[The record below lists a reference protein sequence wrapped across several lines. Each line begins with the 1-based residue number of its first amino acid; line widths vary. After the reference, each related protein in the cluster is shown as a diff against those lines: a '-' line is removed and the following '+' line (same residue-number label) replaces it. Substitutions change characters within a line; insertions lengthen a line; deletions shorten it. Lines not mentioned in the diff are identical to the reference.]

1 MTFLTQKEMC
11 YFTKLQCLVI
21 RYQKKTFGTIK
32 LRLQE
37 LQNALPYLSIRW
49 LTVHKSKPEI
59 LNYSKTCL
67 GSQCSKITRCTEVNE
82 GNQCKRK
89 SLMSMATICEAY
101 STQTIK
107 DYNIFS
113 LLMPYQWPFPDSG
126 DKCRGLLR

>member
-1 MTFLTQKEMC
+1 MLLYKVTVLSDK
-11 YFTKLQCLVI
+11 I
-21 RYQKKTFGTIK
+21 PKKPFGTIE

-37 LQNALPYLSIRW
+37 VQNALPYLSIRW

-67 GSQCSKITRCTEVNE
+67 GSQCSKITRCTEENE

-89 SLMSMATICEAY
+89 SLTSIATICEAY
-101 STQTIK
+101 STQTIE